1 MEDGGCLWC
10 NDIRFRFHP
19 LPCGQWHPP
28 RMIGLGCRGISSGSP
43 FGGLRLFYSQ
53 TSRLWASFPMYSTKE
68 KDVIVYSAETNAHH
82 GHPMRLILYSLPY
95 GLGHPFHFVCKITKN
110 ITLHQTSLLKIEF
123 FVALQHKSKYF
134 YFL

>member
-1 MEDGGCLWC
+1 MGYPCHLSISNPCLLMEDGAVYG
-10 NDIRFRFHP
+10 
-19 LPCGQWHPP
+19 HPP
-28 RMIGLGCRGISSGSP
+28 KDRVRMSRYFAGDTFRWSSLIIS
-43 FGGLRLFYSQ
+43 Q
-53 TSRLWASFPMYSTKE
+53 ASRLWASFPMYSTKE